1 MAKKALNFVVLSL
14 EVAGVGAL
22 VQPVYFGWN
31 DGPRALPSDGGQ
43 HITRVVGLVAY
54 DRARWLGQG
63 GHWGSYGLSARS
75 AGVRDSCRQLL
86 GITPLV

>member
-1 MAKKALNFVVLSL
+1 VGCGHKRDSGFFRTRNETARVFKAAKKALSFVALSL

-43 HITRVVGLVAY
+43 HVTRVIGLVAY
-54 DRARWLGQG
+54 DRAR
-63 GHWGSYGLSARS
+63 
-75 AGVRDSCRQLL
+75 
-86 GITPLV
+86 